1 MSFSITRLRIWF
13 AVATITLV
21 VVVTGVYLVRR
32 YEQRV
37 LLHIAAKKL
46 GVEIQQSTEG
56 FSLSKSEGG
65 RTLFKIS
72 AKKATQYKETGR
84 AALQDVSIVVYG
96 RDGSRFDQIYG
107 ANFEYDNKTGN
118 VTARGEVD
126 IDLEA
131 NAQGPKRPDQATPA
145 ELKNP
150 IHLKT
155 SGLVFNQKTGLAHTD
170 ESIEF
175 HVPQANGS
183 ARGVDYDSHTNRL
196 TLNSEIKVATLG
208 PTPQNLVAVH
218 AVITKEPRRAVLSHV
233 TVKQPD
239 STITSDT
246 VTIAFRSDNT
256 IEQIFADGNVEAD
269 NNGVNS
275 YQVQAA
281 KANLKFGA
289 DNDLQLTTLSD
300 GTRFRSSGERPMH
313 GFSDRIF
320 VHFDQATQPTNI
332 RLADN
337 AHIIEEPAGSGPSHS
352 QQRTEIVADALDIDV
367 RNGKLPSK
375 AATSGKAQVNI
386 DQRASG
392 NQPPTTTV
400 VTAGRF
406 VADFSKQGHINHI
419 LGQPNSRVVSSA
431 AGQAERT
438 TTADKLEVLYNEK
451 GELASVL
458 QQGNFRYHEAL
469 PANQGERTATAEK
482 ATYSPSDEL
491 LRLTGS
497 PRITDGGMSLTASL
511 VNINRHTGEATADGN
526 VKSTYSQLKEQPNGA
541 MLAASDPIH
550 VTAKK
555 MIALKNGGAATY
567 SGGSRLWQ
575 GANTVEAPTIEFN
588 RDQRSLVAQGTGQ
601 AASPVTSV
609 FVQKDKD
616 GKITPVN
623 ITARKLTYVD
633 AERRARYEGGVTA
646 RTTDG
651 VLTADHVDVYLKES
665 GASTSP
671 TAQPGP
677 SQLDRI
683 IAQGTVVLAQP
694 GRRATGNKLTY
705 FQQDGRFVLSGDN
718 PAIAD
723 AEHGTVRGESLTF
736 FSKDDRVLV
745 EGSNAAPTVTH
756 TRVSR

>member
-1 MSFSITRLRIWF
+1 MSLSIARLRIWF
-13 AVATITLV
+13 AVLTITLV
-21 VVVTGVYLVRR
+21 VVVSGVYLVRR
-32 YEQRV
+32 YQQRV

-84 AALQDVSIVVYG
+84 AALQDVNIIVYG

-131 NAQGPKRPDQATPA
+131 NAQGPQRPDQATPA

-196 TLNSEIKVATLG
+196 TLNSDIKVATLG
-208 PTPQNLVAVH
+208 PDPRNLAAAH
-218 AVITKEPRRAVLSHV
+218 AVITKEPRRAVLSSV
-233 TVKQPD
+233 TIKQPD
-239 STITSDT
+239 STITSDVVT
-246 VTIAFRSDNT
+246 VAFRNDNT
-256 IEQIFADGNVEAD
+256 IEQIFADGHVEAD

-275 YQVQAA
+275 YQVEAA
-281 KANLKFGA
+281 KANLKFGN
-289 DNDLQLTTLSD
+289 DNDLQLATLSD
-300 GTRFRSSGERPMH
+300 GTQFRSSGERPMH
-313 GFSDRIF
+313 GYSGRIIL
-320 VHFDQATQPTNI
+320 HFDQSTQPTNV

-337 AHIIEEPAGSGPSHS
+337 AHIIEDPAGSGPSRA
-352 QQRTEIVADALDIDV
+352 QQRTEIIADGIDIDV
-367 RNGKLPSK
+367 RNGKRPSR
-375 AATSGKAQVNI
+375 ATTSGNAQINI

-392 NQPPTTTV
+392 NQPPSTTTV
-400 VTAGRF
+400 TAGHF
-406 VADFSKQGHINHI
+406 LADFNQQGHINHI
-419 LGQPNSRVVSSA
+419 LGEPNSRVVSRA
-431 AGQAERT
+431 TGQSDRT
-438 TTADKLEVLYNEK
+438 TTADKLEVLYTEK
-451 GELASVL
+451 GELSSVL
-458 QQGNFRYHEAL
+458 QQGNFRYHEVL
-469 PANQGERTATAEK
+469 PGTQGERTASADK
-482 ATYSPSDEL
+482 ATYSPADEL
-491 LRLTGS
+491 LHLTGG
-497 PRITDGGMSLTASL
+497 PRITEGGMSLTSNL
-511 VNINRHTGEATADGN
+511 ININRRTGEATADGG
-526 VKSTYSQLKEQPNGA
+526 VKSTYSQLKAQPNGA

-555 MIALKNGGAATY
+555 MIALQYGGTATY

-588 RDQRSLVAQGTGQ
+588 RDQRSLVAQGPGKT
-601 AASPVTSV
+601 ASQVTSV

-616 GKITPVN
+616 GKVTPVN

-646 RTTDG
+646 RTADG
-651 VLTADHVDVYLKES
+651 VLTADHVDVYLKQS
-665 GASTSP
+665 SVAATPGVQA
-671 TAQPGP
+671 GP

-683 IAQGTVVLAQP
+683 IAQGSVVLAQP
-694 GRRATGNKLTY
+694 GRRATGDKLTY
-705 FQQDGRFVLSGDN
+705 FQDDGRFVLSGNN
-718 PAIAD
+718 PLIAD

-745 EGSNAAPTVTH
+745 EGSKAAPTVTH